1 MYKIIFLFIILTN
14 SSFSYVFRMPPEN
27 PIPEKF
33 DQFIFDNSLKT
44 VIIANL
50 KELKAINKN
59 ECSNLE
65 CKYLFVSPNI
75 VEIHKEKMVKKFTLK
90 IKN

>member
-1 MYKIIFLFIILTN
+1 MYKIIFLFIIFTN

-27 PIPEKF
+27 PKPEKY

-59 ECSNLE
+59 ECSNKE

-75 VEIHKEKMVKKFTLK
+75 VEIHKEKIIKKFTLS

>member
-1 MYKIIFLFIILTN
+1 MYKIIFLFMILSTN
-14 SSFSYVFRMPPEN
+14 SYSYVFRMPPKD

-50 KELKAINKN
+50 KELKVINQV
-59 ECSNLE
+59 ECEHIE
-65 CKYLFVSPNI
+65 CKYLFISPNI
-75 VEIHKEKMVKKFTLK
+75 VEIHKNKIIKEIALK